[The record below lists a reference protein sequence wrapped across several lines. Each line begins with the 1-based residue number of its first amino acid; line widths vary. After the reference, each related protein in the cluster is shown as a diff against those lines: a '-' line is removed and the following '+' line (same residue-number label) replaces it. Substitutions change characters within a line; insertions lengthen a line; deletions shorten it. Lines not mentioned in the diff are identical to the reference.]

1 MSTRKGYTDKEIL
14 DREQVMDV
22 LAENSEDFQ
31 ALMKLRG
38 MTEDQPGYQNF
49 VAQFVRNKLR
59 DEALRNEFVAQL
71 GAA

>member
-1 MSTRKGYTDKEIL
+1 MNTRKGYTDKEIA

-22 LAENSEDFQ
+22 LAENVEEFR

>member
-1 MSTRKGYTDKEIL
+1 
-14 DREQVMDV
+14 
-22 LAENSEDFQ
+22 
-31 ALMKLRG
+31 

-59 DEALRNEFVAQL
+59 DEALRNEFVASL